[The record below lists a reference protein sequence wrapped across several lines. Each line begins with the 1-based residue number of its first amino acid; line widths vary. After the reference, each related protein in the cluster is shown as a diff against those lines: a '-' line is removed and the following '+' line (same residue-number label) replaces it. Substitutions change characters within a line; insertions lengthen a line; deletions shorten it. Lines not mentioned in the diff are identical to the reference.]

1 MIRFEHV
8 DKWFKLKDGG
18 RHHVYRDLCLELPP
32 KMNIGV
38 LGRNGAGKST
48 LIRLLAGME
57 LPNAGRIVCDGRISP
72 PIGLGGG
79 FSPWLTGKENAKFV
93 SRIFGDTPEVMRER
107 LEFIQDFAQIGDF
120 FGQPIRTYSSGMK
133 ARMGFAISMA
143 FEYDY
148 YLIDEVTAVGD
159 ERFRRRAAAMF
170 ESKRG
175 HAGILLVS
183 HNVDSLKKECQAGL
197 HIRKG
202 VVTYYDDIDA
212 AIQAYRK
219 DNA

>member
-1 MIRFEHV
+1 MIRFENV
-8 DKWFKLKDGG
+8 SKWFRMADGR
-18 RHHVYRDLCLELPP
+18 RHYVYRDLNLELPART
-32 KMNIGV
+32 NIGV

-48 LIRLLAGME
+48 MIRMLAGIDP
-57 LPNAGRIVCDGRISP
+57 PNSGRIVSDGRISP
-72 PIGLGGG
+72 PIGLGNGL
-79 FSPWLTGKENAKFV
+79 SQWLSGRENAKFV
-93 SRIFGDTPEVMRER
+93 SRVFGDSPEAMQER
-107 LEFIQDFAQIGDF
+107 LKFIQEFAQIEKF
-120 FGQPIRTYSSGMK
+120 FGQPVRTYSSGMR

-143 FEYDY
+143 FDYDY

-183 HNVDSLKKECQAGL
+183 HNVESLRDQCEAGL

-202 VVTYYDDIDA
+202 EVTFYPDIDE
-212 AIQAYRK
+212 AINAYRK